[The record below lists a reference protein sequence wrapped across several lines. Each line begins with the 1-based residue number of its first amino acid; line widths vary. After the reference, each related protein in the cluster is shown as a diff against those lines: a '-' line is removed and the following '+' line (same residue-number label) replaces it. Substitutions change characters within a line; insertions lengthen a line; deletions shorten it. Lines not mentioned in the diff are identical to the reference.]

1 MKILIT
7 GSGGYIGSVLVSFLQ
22 DSGHEVVGFD
32 AGYLAHRQFLKSR
45 SGFRLIKG
53 DIRDIEISQLVGFD
67 ALCHL
72 AAVSNDPTGEL
83 QPEITDD
90 INYRG
95 TVSLA
100 EKAKEAGVKR
110 FIFSGSCSIYGASD
124 TSGYL
129 TEESELNPVTCYG
142 RSKVLA
148 ERGLHRLADGK
159 FSPVSFRSAT
169 AFGVSPKLRLDLVVN
184 NLAALAYTTGKI
196 AMISDGTPW
205 RPLVH
210 VKDICLAFKCAL
222 EAPKSSVHNQIFN
235 IGRTD
240 ANYQI
245 RDIAEIV
252 NQVIPEAKITFARHF
267 KEDTEKRTYKVDFQ
281 KAEKYLPGFMPQ
293 GTLEDGLREICHSYK
308 EFCLKE
314 AHLYTDEFIT
324 LNRYKRLLKES
335 RIKHDFRWS

>member
-22 DSGHEVVGFD
+22 DAGHEVVGFD
-32 AGYLAHRQFLKSR
+32 AGYLAHRQFLKS
-45 SGFRLIKG
+45 SPGFRLIKG
-53 DIRDIEISQLVGFD
+53 DIRDIEISQLAGFD
-67 ALCHL
+67 AVCHL
-72 AAVSNDPTGEL
+72 AAVSNDPAGEL
-83 QPEITDD
+83 HPEITED

-95 TVSLA
+95 TLSLA

-124 TSGYL
+124 TPDCL
-129 TEESELNPVTCYG
+129 TEESGLNPVTCYG

-148 ERGLHRLADGK
+148 ERELHRLADK
-159 FSPVSFRSAT
+159 RFSPISFRSAT

-184 NLAALAYTTGKI
+184 NLAALAYTTGRI
-196 AMISDGTPW
+196 EMISDGTPW
-205 RPLVH
+205 RPLIH

-222 EAPKSSVHNQIFN
+222 EAPKSAVHNQVFN
-235 IGRTD
+235 IGSTN

-252 NQVIPEAKITFARHF
+252 NQAIPEAKITFAKNA

-281 KAEKYLPGFMPQ
+281 KAKKYLPGFMPQ
-293 GTLEDGLREICHSYK
+293 GTLEDGLREICRSYK
-308 EFCLKE
+308 EFSLKE

-324 LNRYKRLLKES
+324 LNRYKRLLEEQ
-335 RIKHDFRWS
+335 RIRYDFRWS